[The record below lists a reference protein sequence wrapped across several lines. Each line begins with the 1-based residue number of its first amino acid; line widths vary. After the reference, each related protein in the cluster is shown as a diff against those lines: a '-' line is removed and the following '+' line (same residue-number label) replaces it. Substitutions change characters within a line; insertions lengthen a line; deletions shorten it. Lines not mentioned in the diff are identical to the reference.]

1 MSRDEVI
8 VAFGH
13 GHGSSPFLNTAYRL
27 NVTAAAETNCRGSG
41 PDCEKNYSVTRRWR
55 QLPDAP
61 VGGRQD
67 VASAVIGGAV

>member
-1 MSRDEVI
+1 MTRDEII

-41 PDCEKNYSVTRRWR
+41 PDCEKTTQSHNTGASCQTR
-55 QLPDAP
+55 QLVDDKTLHQ
-61 VGGRQD
+61 R
-67 VASAVIGGAV
+67 